1 MIEELGL
8 WAKSRRDGHFSTTL
22 GEIRRLSMWNWIT
35 HQQLRDMNWY
45 FVVRSR
51 FWDWNVRD
59 NAHHYPDTCPNEGA
73 D

>member
-1 MIEELGL
+1 
-8 WAKSRRDGHFSTTL
+8 
-22 GEIRRLSMWNWIT
+22 MWNWIT